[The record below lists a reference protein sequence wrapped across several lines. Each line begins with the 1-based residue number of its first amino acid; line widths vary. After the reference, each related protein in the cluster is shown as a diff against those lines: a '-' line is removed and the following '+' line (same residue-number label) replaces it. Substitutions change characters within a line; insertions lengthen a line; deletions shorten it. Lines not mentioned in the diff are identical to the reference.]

1 MTTTTTTHTRGPW
14 TAHEIPTPGARRWT
28 IADSSGNIPSIATV
42 HDAAGCGEANARL
55 IAAAPELLEQLKEAR
70 QYVAKVA
77 AEKQEALR
85 YTRLS
90 LPGSG
95 LPVATPVFASRRL
108 QNMQRAIDQAEGV

>member
-55 IAAAPELLEQLKEAR
+55 IAAAPELLENPEPVRDRIMEAR
-70 QYVAKVA
+70 ENGNPSPFSV
-77 AEKQEALR
+77 
-85 YTRLS
+85 
-90 LPGSG
+90 
-95 LPVATPVFASRRL
+95 
-108 QNMQRAIDQAEGV
+108 